1 MTRKVLI
8 TGGTGL
14 IGSRLADML
23 IDAGYDVALL
33 SRQANTGRYRSFRWD
48 PSRGTIDEAAIPY
61 ADYLINLAGASVSE
75 GKWTTERKRDIMDSR
90 LGGTNLLFRE
100 LAKNNHHVQAFL
112 SASAIGIYG
121 DSGDR
126 LLDEETAPA
135 PSEDFLADVS
145 YKWELAGMKV
155 HDLGIRTVV
164 MRLGIVL
171 SPEGGALPQLARPMK
186 LGAGVVLGSGKQYMS
201 WIHLD
206 DVCRLFIQA
215 LEEPQWHGIY
225 NAVAPGPVTNQE
237 FTETLANVMH
247 RPLVLPKVPA
257 FGLKLMMG
265 EMSEIVLYSQRVS
278 AEKVLHQGFKFE
290 YPDLQPALESFYGQE
305 E

>member
-1 MTRKVLI
+1 MSRKVLI

-14 IGSRLADML
+14 IGSRLAEML

-33 SRQANTGRYRSFRWD
+33 SRQSNTGRYRSFRWD
-48 PSRGTIDEAAIPY
+48 PSQGTIDEAAISY
-61 ADYLINLAGASVSE
+61 ADYVINLAGASVSE
-75 GKWTTERKRDIMDSR
+75 GKWTAERKHDIMDSR
-90 LGGTNLLFRE
+90 LGGTELLFRE
-100 LAKNNHHVQAFL
+100 LAKGKHHVQAFL

-121 DSGDR
+121 DSSDR
-126 LLDEETAPA
+126 LVDEETAPA
-135 PSEDFLADVS
+135 PAEDFLADVS
-145 YKWELAGMKV
+145 YQWELVGLKV
-155 HDLGIRTVV
+155 QDLGVRTVV

-171 SPEGGALPQLARPMK
+171 SPEGGALPQLARPVK

-215 LEEPQWHGIY
+215 LEETHWQGIY
-225 NAVAPGPVTNQE
+225 NAVAPSPVTNQE
-237 FTETLANVMH
+237 FTETLAAVMH

-278 AEKVLHQGFKFE
+278 AEKVLRQGFEFE
-290 YPDLQPALESFYGQE
+290 YSQLRPALESFYRE
-305 E
+305 EE